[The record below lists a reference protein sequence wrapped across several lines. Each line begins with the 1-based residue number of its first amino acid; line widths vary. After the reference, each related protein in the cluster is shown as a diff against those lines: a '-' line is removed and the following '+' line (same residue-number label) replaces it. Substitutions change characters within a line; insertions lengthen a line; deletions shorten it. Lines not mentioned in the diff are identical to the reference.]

1 MLNSSPEPVPNAK
14 QATRLGGRVMVKP
27 EILEQ
32 LRQEP
37 GGEDLALSW
46 IEKPAAER
54 GIRVVPGKRGLT
66 LEDCSVGSYGDPPD
80 RTENQSGRMRGS
92 APRNDAQ
99 NIAAHWLKKSES
111 WSDSAMMLYEE
122 ALQRQWSSATD
133 IPWNDLP
140 ELDEDLELAM
150 SQLCTFLTQVEFI
163 AGDVPGKFAPNI
175 SADHFE
181 TALFLAS
188 QIMDEARHLDVFRKR
203 ALANGIG
210 LLQAGPGAV
219 GLLTAQSFL
228 DMTASLHLVGEGF
241 VQSLFRM
248 GEMIAHSEVDKKIFR
263 LAAQAESRHVAFGVM
278 HMKHLLDTE
287 PERKEEVHTYL
298 DRMEGQVGS
307 TPNQAGLTGGGDTTE
322 ALAILLG
329 GCISE
334 AKLNEGYRKLMAVRK
349 RQFSE
354 YLHRLDVV
362 GLGDRRE
369 RLPGRIKAFLDI
381 E

>member
-1 MLNSSPEPVPNAK
+1 
-14 QATRLGGRVMVKP
+14 MVKSDLLA
-27 EILEQ
+27 E
-32 LRQEP
+32 LRKEP
-37 GGEDLALSW
+37 GAEELDLSW
-46 IEKPAAER
+46 LEAPAAER
-54 GIRVVPGKRGLT
+54 GLRVTPGKRGLT
-66 LEDCSVGSYGDPPD
+66 LDDISVGTYGNPPD
-80 RTENQSGRMRGS
+80 VTENQSGRMRGS
-92 APRNDAQ
+92 APRPDAQ
-99 NIAAHWLKKSES
+99 NLAQHWGKKSES
-111 WSDSAMMLYEE
+111 WSESATLLYEE

-133 IPWNDLP
+133 IPWEEMP

-163 AGDVPGKFAPNI
+163 AGDVPGKFAPNV

-181 TALFLAS
+181 TGLFLAS

-219 GLLTAQSFL
+219 GLLTAQSFV

-263 LAAQAESRHVAFGVM
+263 LAAQDESRHVAFGVM

-298 DRMEGQVGS
+298 DRMEGQVGQ
-307 TPNQAGLTGGGDTTE
+307 TTNQSGLTGGGDTAE

-329 GCISE
+329 GGKDE
-334 AKLNEGYRKLMAVRK
+334 TRLNEGYRKLMAIRR
-349 RQFSE
+349 RQFNE
-354 YLHRLDVV
+354 YLHRLEVV

-369 RLPGRIKAFLDI
+369 RLPARIRAFI
-381 E
+381 EAPTPA

>member
-1 MLNSSPEPVPNAK
+1 
-14 QATRLGGRVMVKP
+14 MVKP
-27 EILEQ
+27 EMLQE
-32 LRQEP
+32 LRKETA
-37 GGEDLALSW
+37 GEDLDLSW
-46 IEKPAAER
+46 IDKPAAQR
-54 GIRVVPGKRGLT
+54 GLRVTPGKRGLT
-66 LEDCSVGSYGDPPD
+66 LEDISVGSYGNPPETT
-80 RTENQSGRMRGS
+80 RNQSGRMRGS
-92 APRNDAQ
+92 APRPDAQ
-99 NIAAHWLKKSES
+99 QLAAHWLIKSES

-133 IPWNDLP
+133 VPWEDMP

-163 AGDVPGKFAPNI
+163 AGDVPGKFAPSI

-181 TALFLAS
+181 IGLFLAS

-219 GLLTAQSFL
+219 GLLTAESFV

-263 LAAQAESRHVAFGVM
+263 LAAQDESRHVAFGVM

-298 DRMEGQVGS
+298 DRMEGLVGT
-307 TPNQAGLTGGGDTTE
+307 TPNQSGLTGGGDTTE

-329 GCISE
+329 GGKSE
-334 AKLNEGYRKLMAVRK
+334 AQLNDGYNKLLAVRR
-349 RQFSE
+349 RQFNE
-354 YLHRLDVV
+354 YVHRLDVV
-362 GLGDRRE
+362 GLGDRRL
-369 RLPGRIKAFLDI
+369 RMHPRAQAFLDPPRN
-381 E
+381 